1 MEKKLEKNKKITI
14 HQIFWYFV
22 LFSVIGL
29 VIETLYGRAT
39 MGIWQSRKGLLWGP
53 FCPVYGVGATILILI
68 LNQVDQKNY
77 VKLFIYGI
85 LIGSIVEYLL
95 SYGLEA
101 VYGARF
107 WDYGYTGQDVNG
119 RICIPYSLFWGVL
132 AIALMKIMK
141 PLIDKRIQKINIKIR
156 NPIEIALFAFLVID
170 ALVTVWAV
178 STYETRAVSNYYRK
192 EITSSSIGFIE
203 KIENDYFTDERM
215 KETFP
220 NLRTKNKQGNQI
232 YVRDLLNKTEE

>member
-77 VKLFIYGI
+77 VNLFIYGI

-95 SYGLEA
+95 SNGLEA